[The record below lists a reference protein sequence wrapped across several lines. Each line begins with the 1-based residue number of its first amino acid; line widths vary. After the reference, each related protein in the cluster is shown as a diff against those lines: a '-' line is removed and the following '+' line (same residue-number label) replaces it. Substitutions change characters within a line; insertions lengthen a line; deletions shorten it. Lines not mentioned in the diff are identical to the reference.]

1 MAVARYGNDV
11 AMGRRILEL
20 HRLGYV
26 KLGKFGAFRADR
38 QRLANALCSS
48 AIAQSK
54 NQKAKRLSKV
64 VELDCLPE

>member
-26 KLGKFGAFRADR
+26 KLGKFGAFQLTDKGWRT
-38 QRLANALCSS
+38 LC
-48 AIAQSK
+48 AVAQSPIK
-54 NQKAKRLSKV
+54 KPKAKAI
-64 VELDCLPE
+64 